1 MENLQNYINELKEA
15 TTQLYQLFPSIDK
28 KINLL
33 QFYRDKY
40 LDADGRINDV
50 CDESKIKR
58 IIDLRNENIR
68 MMIKIN
74 NLFDKVIRAIDCPQ
88 FGLMK
93 VPYFHEL
100 SDNYKRMIGLNIEVI
115 EKFRKSVLSLNTS
128 ELYFQMESIC

>member
-1 MENLQNYINELKEA
+1 MENLQNYINELKKS
-15 TTQLYQLFPSIDK
+15 TTQLYQLFPTIDK
-28 KINLL
+28 KIDLL

-40 LDADGRINDV
+40 LDTDGRINDV

-58 IIDLRNENIR
+58 MIDLRNENIR

-74 NLFDKVIRAIDCPQ
+74 KLFDKIIRAICCPQ

-100 SDNYKRMIGLNIEVI
+100 ADNYKRMIKLNIEVMK
-115 EKFRKSVLSLNTS
+115 KFRKSVLSLNTS
-128 ELYFQMESIC
+128 ELYFHMESIC